1 MIHYIICIT
10 AFGFIN
16 MSGVLGGAAITT
28 ALGNLS
34 LGEGFA
40 LLGGVTVLSLLI
52 QIIFLH
58 PKTQNM
64 E

>member
-1 MIHYIICIT
+1 
-10 AFGFIN
+10 

-34 LGEGFA
+34 LGTGFA

-52 QIIFLH
+52 QFFALR
-58 PKTQNM
+58 PKTVNM

>member
-1 MIHYIICIT
+1 
-10 AFGFIN
+10 

-34 LGEGFA
+34 LGAGFA

-52 QIIFLH
+52 QLIALR
-58 PKTQNM
+58 PKTINM